1 MDAPFAAGRD
11 IGKISKHGRFVSV
24 NNYHYI
30 DIDPLPN
37 NGQPTLQAAYEVI
50 TQLRRASDA
59 GIHILQSMVLF
70 GNSTAFWDK
79 NPRLLYITMIQL
91 SDHETSSQK
100 LLDRVAFEAE
110 VAEAFDKAGIK
121 RDAWCVYYSLEF
133 CDAVFFTSESDFNQY
148 QEVLWD
154 LTVSPGKN
162 GRHIVEDTISIY
174 GVSSQLVQSTFRR
187 FKAGKVPKFPPRIDR
202 FRFDLSVLLG
212 VQNANAWMALYGAVA
227 EKYKKSGAVVFHRK
241 FGRSDISMDF
251 KDVDLENILYI
262 AYLVFF
268 GSCGDKVADYSF
280 GSCVFALRSLF
291 DAETQ
296 QEKITD
302 TLSGAGDF
310 DTGISLEKIA
320 DVLPDA
326 RDEDHFSRAAENAM
340 DLLYHRIIG
349 RLKKLY
355 SPLSGY
361 MAEIHRSLLAL
372 LKKSFSEEYYIS
384 VLPSYISYLNF
395 IQDSLDNI
403 DLLRRRKKDNDW
415 QIQVDLLIYM
425 LREYYRAL
433 TLLDHSTIHDE
444 KKFIQA
450 PALNAFL
457 CEIPPKLLALYTAI
471 GSRITEKLCDEQGE
485 NLHRYSFLMVPDFRK
500 DVYSRTISLDQASG
514 NQVGIIYL
522 EERLFY
528 EPAHI
533 IPIMIHEIAHKVGHQ
548 SRLREERVKAIF
560 QCIAVYLLYKTLP
573 IQIYSMLDRMSDIM
587 TEKFVAEFKKKEKG
601 IPYLNTI
608 NEFIRST
615 CACGTVLLDSRF
627 VEDLIT
633 AWQKDEQLRQQLLDI
648 LKEGTDTYSDEQITA
663 NRHTWSDGALYRR
676 ILQYIYEVFD
686 DEEKR
691 RDLACF
697 YKCLQT
703 AFSEAYSD
711 LRMLETIDVQG
722 RDGREASREYHE
734 LLSVMFSR
742 RDCGVPG
749 DQGDIVTYFLRED
762 AVCRVLGLPRETES
776 FSWSG
781 KDPIT
786 REIISKTQE
795 ILVDY
800 LRRCAD
806 RQHGADPQLRR
817 YMAFENNDVILI
829 REEIYR
835 YRGKLKNYFKELAAD
850 Q

>member
-1 MDAPFAAGRD
+1 MSAIENLENQDVRILSLKRMDAPFAAGRD
-11 IGKISKHGRFVSV
+11 IGKIGKHGRFVSV

-70 GNSTAFWDK
+70 GNSTAFWDRT
-79 NPRLLYITMIQL
+79 PQLLYITMIQL
-91 SDHETSSQK
+91 SDHEASSQK

-110 VAEAFDKAGIK
+110 VAEAFDKAGIR

-133 CDAVFFTSESDFNQY
+133 CDAVLFTSESDFNQY

-174 GVSSQLVQSTFRR
+174 GVSSQLVQSAFRR

-202 FRFDLSVLLG
+202 SRFDLSVLLG

-227 EKYKKSGAVVFHRK
+227 EKYKESGAVVFHRK

-251 KDVDLENILYI
+251 KDVDLKNILYI

-291 DAETQ
+291 DAE
-296 QEKITD
+296 IP
-302 TLSGAGDF
+302 
-310 DTGISLEKIA
+310 LEKIA
-320 DVLPDA
+320 DALPSA
-326 RDEDHFSRAAENAM
+326 GDEDHFCMAAENAM
-340 DLLYHRIIG
+340 DLLYRKIIG

-355 SPLSGY
+355 PPLSGY

-395 IQDSLDNI
+395 IRDSLDNI
-403 DLLRRRKKDNDW
+403 DLLRRHKKDGDW
-415 QIQVDLLIYM
+415 QVRVDRMIDM

-548 SRLREERVKAIF
+548 SRLRGVRVKAIF
-560 QCIAVYLLYKTLP
+560 QCIAVYLLYRTLP
-573 IQIYSMLDRMSDIM
+573 IQVYGMLGRMSDIM
-587 TEKFVAEFKKKEKG
+587 TEKFVAEFEKKEKG
-601 IPYLNTI
+601 TPYLNTV
-608 NEFIRST
+608 NEFIKGT
-615 CACGTVLLDSRF
+615 CACGTVLMDSGF
-627 VEDLIT
+627 AENMIT
-633 AWQKDEQLRQQLLDI
+633 AWQNDEQLRQQLLDI
-648 LKEGTDTYSDEQITA
+648 LKEGSDTYSDKQIIA
-663 NRHTWSDGALYRR
+663 NRRTWSDGALYRQ
-676 ILQYIYEVFD
+676 ILQYIYEFFD

-691 RDLACF
+691 RDLAYFC
-697 YKCLQT
+697 KCLQT

-742 RDCGVPG
+742 RDCGVSD
-749 DQGDIVTYFLRED
+749 DQNDIVTYFLRED
-762 AVCRVLGLPRETES
+762 AVCKVLGLPRETES

-781 KDPIT
+781 KDPIS

-806 RQHGADPQLRR
+806 HQHGADPQLRR
-817 YMAFENNDVILI
+817 HMAFENNDVISI

-835 YRGKLKNYFKELAAD
+835 YREKLKKYFKELAAD